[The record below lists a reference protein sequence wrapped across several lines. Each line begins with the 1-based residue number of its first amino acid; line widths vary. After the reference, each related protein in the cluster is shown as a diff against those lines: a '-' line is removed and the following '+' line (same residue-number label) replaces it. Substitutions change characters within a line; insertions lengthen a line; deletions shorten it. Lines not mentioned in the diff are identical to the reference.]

1 MFPLSLVDH
10 LRLTFGHVIYSQKAH
25 AQSAERHAR
34 LDRWLK
40 AGEVLLLLATAVS
53 AVSLAFTL
61 HIGWAMGAATS
72 SIAAIVVLTV
82 RLALDL
88 ERSSSTHRTCSARLW
103 RIREQYR
110 ALLADLND
118 GVLTPD
124 SARLRRDALMKALH
138 RVYDQAPPAEQATY
152 QSARQA
158 LGTTDES
165 ALTDEEIDRFLP
177 RSLQKAGTT

>member
-10 LRLTFGHVIYSQKAH
+10 LRLTFGHVIYSHKAH
-25 AQSAERHAR
+25 AQAAEHAAR

-40 AGEVLLLLATAVS
+40 AGEVLLLLATAVC
-53 AVSLAFTL
+53 AVSLTFTL
-61 HIGWAMGAATS
+61 QPGWAIAAT
-72 SIAAIVVLTV
+72 AAALTAVLVLIV

-88 ERSSSTHRTCSARLW
+88 ERSSSVHRTCSARLW

-118 GVLTPD
+118 GVLTAD
-124 SARLRRDALMKALH
+124 AVRQRRDSLMKALSQI
-138 RVYDQAPPAEQATY
+138 YGQAPPADQAAY
-152 QSARQA
+152 QSARDA
-158 LGTTDES
+158 LGTLDET